1 MLGIKAILTIFVCLL
16 GLGINHEHNVMAHA
30 LSFHTSHPKK
40 YHVLTAVRKKDGQS
54 NLPKL
59 LYFQNKKVWIV
70 GDSLMVGWD
79 GTKLLKK
86 NCPKFISQDI
96 HSRVNNDYSFSGAQI
111 SGNQQ
116 MRTFDLT
123 NNVSKIILDPQFQS
137 ADILLLSLGVNDLN
151 YSDNNIGY
159 VQQRLQ
165 TNIMRLYSANPN
177 IKIMGLLPFAS
188 YLKDKSSH
196 YRLEELQIALAKVY
210 QSFGIPVLNW
220 RQAGFSYDHF
230 SIKDGVHPNS
240 MTYKLMSTTIVNF
253 MVLNRSVMPLDIS
266 NQSLFVS
273 NGWQTNEQGQR
284 QYAKN
289 NILLTDWQIID
300 QTAYYF
306 DPITKALK

>member
-1 MLGIKAILTIFVCLL
+1 MLGLKVILAFGTCFCLL
-16 GLGINHEHNVMAHA
+16 IIGNEQKVVAEEKIFHSIDAKNHCIPKT
-30 LSFHTSHPKK
+30 LRKK
-40 YHVLTAVRKKDGQS
+40 YEQS
-54 NLPKL
+54 NLPQL
-59 LYFQNKKVWIV
+59 LCFQNKKVWIV
-70 GDSLMVGWD
+70 GDSLMVVWD

-86 NCPKFISQDI
+86 NCPRFISQDI

-188 YLKDKSSH
+188 YLKAKSSH
-196 YRLEELQIALAKVY
+196 YRLAELQIALSKVY

-220 RQAGFSYDHF
+220 QQAGFSYDHF
-230 SIKDGVHPNS
+230 SVKDGVHPNS
-240 MTYKLMSTTIVNF
+240 MTYKLMSNTIVDF
-253 MVLNRSVMPLDIS
+253 MVLNRFVMPLDIS

-289 NILLTDWQIID
+289 NIMLTDWQIID

>member
-1 MLGIKAILTIFVCLL
+1 M
-16 GLGINHEHNVMAHA
+16 
-30 LSFHTSHPKK
+30 
-40 YHVLTAVRKKDGQS
+40 
-54 NLPKL
+54 
-59 LYFQNKKVWIV
+59 
-70 GDSLMVGWD
+70 
-79 GTKLLKK
+79 
-86 NCPKFISQDI
+86 
-96 HSRVNNDYSFSGAQI
+96 
-111 SGNQQ
+111 
-116 MRTFDLT
+116 
-123 NNVSKIILDPQFQS
+123 
-137 ADILLLSLGVNDLN
+137 SLGVNDLN

-177 IKIMGLLPFAS
+177 IKIMGLLPFVS
-188 YLKDKSSH
+188 YLKAKSSH
-196 YRLEELQIALAKVY
+196 YRLEELQIALTKVY

-220 RQAGFSYDHF
+220 QQAGFSYDYL

-253 MVLNRSVMPLDIS
+253 MVLNRAVMPLDIS